1 MQANGKKQITE
12 AVLIAV
18 LSLAATELFQW
29 GMREIKARTTPPK
42 AKNRKSKKKP

>member
-12 AVLIAV
+12 AVVIAV

-29 GMREIKARTTPPK
+29 GVREIKRRTKPVK
-42 AKNRKSKKKP
+42 VKKKRKA